1 MAGKTNDNADTIN
14 DDDLEPVADET
25 ADRARL
31 VVTAHSAD
39 ADEATMLLNMLGI
52 GPDSSTSIVE
62 GNAEDAEE
70 VESK

>member
-1 MAGKTNDNADTIN
+1 MAGKTNETPDVIK

-31 VVTAHSAD
+31 VVTAHTAD

-52 GPDSSTSIVE
+52 GPDTSTSIVE
-62 GNAEDAEE
+62 SDVEE
-70 VESK
+70 EEAK

>member
-1 MAGKTNDNADTIN
+1 MAGKTNDTPDVIN

-62 GNAEDAEE
+62 SDVEE
-70 VESK
+70 EEAK

>member
-1 MAGKTNDNADTIN
+1 MAGKSNDTPEVIN

-25 ADRARL
+25 ANRARL

-62 GNAEDAEE
+62 SDVEE
-70 VESK
+70 EAK

>member
-1 MAGKTNDNADTIN
+1 MAGKTNDTPDVIN

-62 GNAEDAEE
+62 SDVEEDAE
-70 VESK
+70 SK

>member
-1 MAGKTNDNADTIN
+1 MAGKTNETPDVIK

-25 ADRARL
+25 AGRARL

-52 GPDSSTSIVE
+52 GPDTSTSIVE
-62 GNAEDAEE
+62 SDVEE
-70 VESK
+70 EEAK

>member
-1 MAGKTNDNADTIN
+1 MAGKTNETPDVIK

-52 GPDSSTSIVE
+52 GPDTSTSIVE
-62 GNAEDAEE
+62 SDAEE
-70 VESK
+70 EEAK

>member
-1 MAGKTNDNADTIN
+1 MAGKTNETPDVIN

-62 GNAEDAEE
+62 SDVEEEEAE
-70 VESK
+70 

>member
-1 MAGKTNDNADTIN
+1 MAGKTNETPDVIK

-52 GPDSSTSIVE
+52 GPDTSTSIVE
-62 GNAEDAEE
+62 SDVEE
-70 VESK
+70 EEAK